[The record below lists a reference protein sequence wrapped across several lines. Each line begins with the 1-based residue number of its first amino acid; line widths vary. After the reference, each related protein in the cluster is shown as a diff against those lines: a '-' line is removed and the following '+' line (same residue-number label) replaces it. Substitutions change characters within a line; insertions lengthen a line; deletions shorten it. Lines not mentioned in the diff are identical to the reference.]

1 MKENSPLLQENLY
14 TKEVPVNELT
24 ADEQQLLILKQEWKL
39 LLLPQAIR
47 RSLNHAHQ
55 QIQLRKKAT
64 ETNGKIERTKEINN
78 TTHFLLNAKQNRK
91 IDQFTEII
99 KYAER
104 NVTWSILFYSFLT
117 DKRKQYGQR
126 VCHLLYHWKREC
138 GFVYS
143 GKILCFGWHITLGI
157 QETFEE
163 VNGLRS
169 IPQGK
174 EKILNMKAYE
184 INTMKI
190 ESDMIVWDLHRSIEK
205 EDWVE
210 NGRNR

>member
-1 MKENSPLLQENLY
+1 MER
-14 TKEVPVNELT
+14 
-24 ADEQQLLILKQEWKL
+24 LKWQ
-39 LLLPQAIR
+39 
-47 RSLNHAHQ
+47 
-55 QIQLRKKAT
+55 KK
-64 ETNGKIERTKEINN
+64 INN

-174 EKILNMKAYE
+174 EKILNMKAY
-184 INTMKI
+184 KY
-190 ESDMIVWDLHRSIEK
+190 D
-205 EDWVE
+205 EDWE
-210 NGRNR
+210 WYDRLGLTQINRERGLGRKRKKSLDYLSC